1 LTDPNAIIA
10 ANKQVL
16 QSRNEPPAA
25 SYDKET
31 DSQKA
36 RTEEDLLEKA
46 AFERKAR
53 EIEMDHR
60 REDYK
65 VESACTLQKMLNQ
78 PYVGPVLAYEK
89 KAERP
94 HERAYIQKAQ
104 TYGRTRKGEPVQIV
118 K

>member
-1 LTDPNAIIA
+1 MTDPNAIIA
-10 ANKQVL
+10 ANKQVI

-25 SYDKET
+25 TYDKET

-65 VESACTLQKMLNQ
+65 VESACTL
-78 PYVGPVLAYEK
+78 
-89 KAERP
+89 
-94 HERAYIQKAQ
+94 
-104 TYGRTRKGEPVQIV
+104 
-118 K
+118 